1 MMTQSTSIQSRRLL
15 ALGMSF
21 LSAVSFA
28 AQTPTFSV
36 QVLGDI
42 SGGAAAYVYGVND
55 ADEAV
60 GLVGLGTSVCPDYCA
75 AIWHDGTP
83 TVLKTQANMGS
94 GAFSINNA
102 GQVAGFTYPN
112 FSDLYTAVVW
122 NSGTPTLLPAPAPQ
136 YEYSLA
142 YAINDAGQV
151 AGYVFGSAGVPYE
164 AAVWNGLTPMVL
176 GVIPGCTTG
185 LAYGINGNGLIV
197 GYLGCGKDGVAEA
210 AVWNGTT
217 ATLLPI
223 PIKPTEGGLGGKAF
237 AVNDSGLIVGSS
249 TNAATGA
256 IGPDNATAWA
266 NGSAT
271 NLGPFPT
278 KEGASS
284 ATAVNKQ
291 GIIVGKSTWILDQ
304 LTTHAALWSPI
315 GAAPQDL
322 NSLISTAAAAEL
334 TLAEATGI
342 NNSCTI
348 VANGYNNKTH
358 ANEAFLLKLIDPSS
372 CAKGLVAH
380 NTEN

>member
-1 MMTQSTSIQSRRLL
+1 MQRSTSAQGWRLL
-15 ALGMSF
+15 ALGVPF
-21 LSAVSFA
+21 FSAVSFA
-28 AQTPTFSV
+28 AQTPTFTV
-36 QVLGDI
+36 QPLGNI
-42 SGGAAAYVYGVND
+42 PGGVAAYVYGVND

-83 TVLKTQANMGS
+83 TVLKTQANVGS

-122 NSGTPTLLPAPAPQ
+122 NNGTPTLLPAPASQ
-136 YEYSLA
+136 YEYSFA

-176 GVIPGCTTG
+176 GVVPGCTYG
-185 LAYGINGNGLIV
+185 SALGINGNGLVV
-197 GYLGCGKDGVAEA
+197 GYLGCGKDGAAEA
-210 AVWNGTT
+210 AVWKGTT
-217 ATLLPI
+217 AELLPI
-223 PIKPTEGGLGGKAF
+223 PRPTDGGVGGKAF

-249 TNAATGA
+249 ISAGN
-256 IGPDNATAWA
+256 PFNATAWA
-266 NGSAT
+266 NGVAT
-271 NLGPFPT
+271 DLGPFPT
-278 KEGASS
+278 KQGSSS

-291 GIIVGKSTWILDQ
+291 GIIVGKSTWVFDEV
-304 LTTHAALWSPI
+304 THAALWSPI

-334 TLAEATGI
+334 TLTEATGI
-342 NNSCTI
+342 SNNCTI
-348 VANGYNNKTH
+348 VANGYSNKTL
-358 ANEAFLLKLIDPSS
+358 APEAFLLKLIDPSS
-372 CAKGLVAH
+372 CVKGLVVQK
-380 NTEN
+380 TEN